1 MKSKDAFPGWVRHPL
16 VPKVLSCL
24 LKGYSLGTFKKDLF
38 AGLTVGVIALPLALA
53 FAIASGVEPSRGLY
67 TAVVAGFLISLLGG
81 SRVQVGGPTG
91 AFVVI
96 IYSTIER
103 HGYEG
108 LVLATL
114 MAAVLLI
121 AAGICGIGRLIK
133 YIPYPLII
141 GFTTGLA
148 LLIFSSQIKDFFGFS
163 MAHVP
168 SDFIEKW
175 VAYIHH
181 FASMNLVAI
190 SLGIGSLISIIAIK
204 RWIPALPWGISVIIM
219 ATIFSWMLGLDVET
233 IGSRYGGL
241 AQSLSAP
248 SLPDFSWDWEKWQA
262 LLPDAVAIAV
272 LAGLESLLS
281 AVMADGMMGTRHKP
295 DCELVAQ
302 GIANA
307 ASVLCGGI
315 PATGGI
321 ARTAANVKMGAKTPI
336 SGMVHALVLLAIMML
351 FSPLVTHIPLA
362 ALAAV
367 LIMVAWNM
375 AELDRFIHLFK
386 APRGDVAVMLTAF
399 ALTVIVDLS
408 FAVQMAMIL
417 ALFLFMR
424 RMSDKAKTLQPIE
437 ADIDRVIPE
446 GMEIYQ
452 LQGPLF
458 FGVADKIKDLAHP
471 MRPSPRLYLLEM
483 QDVHVLDASGMYALR
498 EVAIKCQKEGTHLL
512 LSGVHGEVYAALK
525 QFGLVALIQPHSVF
539 PSTKEALEYAHSL
552 LSVNLSKELSPAQSE
567 LS

>member
-1 MKSKDAFPGWVRHPL
+1 MRHPL
-16 VPKVLSCL
+16 VPKLFSCL
-24 LKGYSLGTFKKDLF
+24 MKGYSLSTLKKDLF

-67 TAVVAGFLISLLGG
+67 TAVIAGFLISFLGG
-81 SRVQVGGPTG
+81 SRFQVGGPTG

-103 HGYEG
+103 HGYDG

-114 MAAVLLI
+114 MAAVFLI
-121 AAGICGIGRLIK
+121 AAGISGVGRLIK

-148 LLIFSSQIKDFFGFS
+148 LLIFSSQVKDFFGFS
-163 MAHVP
+163 LEHMP
-168 SDFIEKW
+168 GDFIEKW
-175 VAYIHH
+175 MAYAQHY
-181 FASMNLVAI
+181 ASMNIVAL
-190 SLGIGSLISIIAIK
+190 SLGFGSLLSIIAIK
-204 RWIPALPWGISVIIM
+204 RWLPALPWGITVIVI
-219 ATIFSWMLGLDVET
+219 ATIFSWICGLDVET

-248 SLPDFSWDWEKWQA
+248 SLPDFPLELEKWQA
-262 LLPDAVAIAV
+262 LLPDAIAIAV

-281 AVMADGMMGTRHKP
+281 AVMADGMTGTRHKP

-302 GIANA
+302 GVANA
-307 ASVLCGGI
+307 ASVLCGGF

-321 ARTAANVKMGAKTPI
+321 ARTAANVKMGAKTPV
-336 SGMVHALVLLAIMML
+336 SGLIHALVLLVIMML
-351 FSPLVTHIPLA
+351 FSPLVAHVPLA

-367 LIMVAWNM
+367 LMMVAWNM
-375 AELDRFIHLFK
+375 AELDRFFHLFK

-424 RMSDKAKTLQPIE
+424 HMSVKAKTLQPVE
-437 ADIDRVIPE
+437 ADVDRAVPE

-452 LQGPLF
+452 LRGPLF

-471 MRPSPRLYLLEM
+471 LRPSPRLYLLEM
-483 QDVHVLDASGMYALR
+483 QDVHVLDASGMYALH
-498 EVAIKCQKEGTHLL
+498 EVALKCQKEGTHLL

-525 QFGLVALIQPHSVF
+525 QFGLLDLMQSQSVF
-539 PSTKEALEYAHSL
+539 PSTKEAIEYAHSL
-552 LSVNLSKELSPAQSE
+552 LSENPSKELSPPQSE
-567 LS
+567 LG